1 METPNYR
8 FGIEDIDEQHRI
20 LIALI
25 EDLAAKSVDG
35 RWLSLH
41 GGLAEIEYRSRLH
54 FSVEENLMRILRF
67 PDVMWHIEQHAAFL
81 VMVRQ
86 FTRQSLTN
94 ALVPGAATVLGDWLA
109 QHIQTEDRSYAAY
122 FLAMHGKNHGEQ

>member
-25 EDLAAKSVDG
+25 EDLAAESVDG
-35 RWLSLH
+35 RWISVY
-41 GGLAEIEYRSRLH
+41 GRLADIEYRTLLH

-67 PDVMWHIEQHAAFL
+67 PDVTQHMEQHAAFL
-81 VMVRQ
+81 GMVRQ

-94 ALVPGAATVLGDWLA
+94 ALVPGAATVLGNWLT

-122 FLAMHGKNHGEQ
+122 FLAAHGENHGRQ